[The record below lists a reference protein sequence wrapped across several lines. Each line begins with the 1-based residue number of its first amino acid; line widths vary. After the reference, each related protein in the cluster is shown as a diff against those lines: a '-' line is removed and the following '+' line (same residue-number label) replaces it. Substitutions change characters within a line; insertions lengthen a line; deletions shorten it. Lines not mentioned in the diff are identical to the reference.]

1 MKAEAKSV
9 GDISPDDISPEISDN
24 RFQSAEGKVLPNFE
38 VDMSIS
44 DQSNGKLSIDE
55 DFELTSDGDII
66 LIGTVQGQYIQGTPI
81 LNENGQLNKIPNR
94 DQGII
99 MRVDRTTK
107 KWSGHVLLT
116 MRTVITIHNMQLT
129 NGLVRINRLQPTRVN
144 LPFMLAGK

>member
-1 MKAEAKSV
+1 MKSKFFIGMMTFLLSLICLTGMKAEAKSV

-44 DQSNGKLSIDE
+44 DQNNGKLSIDE

-94 DQGII
+94 D
-99 MRVDRTTK
+99 
-107 KWSGHVLLT
+107 
-116 MRTVITIHNMQLT
+116 
-129 NGLVRINRLQPTRVN
+129 
-144 LPFMLAGK
+144 